1 MFGGNTPPAT
11 SGAPLTDL
19 RAPLEAL
26 QGRLAGRPVEGPTL
40 DDLAADPARGADLS
54 PEAAR
59 TLLARCVGI
68 LAGLLPA
75 LLARTG
81 SPSLPTET
89 ASLGRCLRPVD
100 VAQLTGLEDAFVQE
114 LCRRGRFPG
123 AFKEGKYWIIPMEA
137 YERWRLRALDTE
149 VSVALTSPRDGRRG
163 TGDSE
168 EARALPGRLRPPRR
182 RPRNH
187 REPVGER
194 RPRDPRADGEAPAA
208 PGAATRQTARDS

>member
-1 MFGGNTPPAT
+1 MSDPVRPTVPPT
-11 SGAPLTDL
+11 
-19 RAPLEAL
+19 
-26 QGRLAGRPVEGPTL
+26 RPTEVPTL
-40 DDLAADPARGADLS
+40 DALAADPARGADLS

-59 TLLARCVGI
+59 TLLSRCVGV

-75 LLARTG
+75 LLSRTG

-100 VAQLTGLEDAFVQE
+100 VAQLTRLEDAFVQE

-123 AFKEGKYWIIPMEA
+123 AFKEGKYWIIPEEA
-137 YERWRLRALDTE
+137 YEAWRQGGPIDRRVNATLISTG
-149 VSVALTSPRDGRRG
+149 DGQRG
-163 TGDSE
+163 TGDP
-168 EARALPGRLRPPRR
+168 AAPQAHAGRVRPPRR

-208 PGAATRQTARDS
+208 PGAATRQTARDP